1 MSVIVGRRRWV
12 VLAVLSAVAFMAQ
25 LDLFIVNIGLPQ
37 MARSFGTKELAGLSW
52 VLNAYAIVFAALL
65 VPAGRLADHFGR
77 RRFLLAGL
85 LVFTLASAL
94 CAAAPDLAV
103 IVVGRAIQAIG
114 AAMIV
119 PTSLGLLLPAFES
132 RQHNLVVGIWAG
144 VAAIAAALGP
154 PLGGFLVALDWRW
167 MFLLNLP
174 IGAATLIAGIVV
186 LPEIRADRAARLP
199 DRLSIL
205 ALLAAVTVLTYG
217 TIQGPTWGWTSGR
230 ETLLLL
236 AFLLCAGVT
245 LWRILGV
252 EHAVIERRLFGSR
265 QFTASLIALFLF
277 YVAFGAWLLSTALFF
292 TDQWGYGVVH
302 SGLALIPGPVSS
314 AVFAVNSGR
323 LVHRFG
329 RRTLATVGPILFV
342 VAALY
347 WYFVTPATPHY
358 WWGFMPGLVIGGA
371 SAGMTQAPL
380 FAAAAALPA
389 DRATTGSAVLNMSR
403 QIGSA
408 LGVAILVALLATATP
423 HRIALFQRGWMFMA
437 IVAGATTV
445 AGWLGVPGRSGPGV
459 APVRH
464 ERAAREL
471 TTTPRRS

>member
-1 MSVIVGRRRWV
+1 MSVIAGRRRWV

-37 MARSFGTKELAGLSW
+37 MARSFGTEDLAGLSW

-77 RRFLLAGL
+77 RRFLLSGL

-103 IVVGRAIQAIG
+103 IVIGRAIQAIG

-119 PTSLGLLLPAFES
+119 PTSLGLLLPTFEP

-154 PLGGFLVALDWRW
+154 PVGGLLVALDWRW
-167 MFLLNLP
+167 MFILNLP
-174 IGAATLIAGIVV
+174 IGAATLVAGLLV
-186 LPEIRADRAARLP
+186 LPEIRADKAARLP
-199 DRLSIL
+199 DRLSIV

-217 TIQGPTWGWTSGR
+217 TIQGPAWGWTSGR
-230 ETLLLL
+230 EGLLLL
-236 AFLLCAGVT
+236 AFLVSAGIT
-245 LWRILGV
+245 LWRIIAV
-252 EHAVIERRLFGSR
+252 EHAVIERRLFSSR
-265 QFTASLIALFLF
+265 QFTAATVALFLF
-277 YVAFGAWLLSTALFF
+277 YLGFAAWLLSTALFF

-302 SGLALIPGPVSS
+302 SGLALIPGPVAS
-314 AVFAVNSGR
+314 AIFAVNSGR

-329 RRTLATVGPILFV
+329 RRTLATVGPTLFV
-342 VAALY
+342 IAALY
-347 WYFVTPATPHY
+347 WLFITPATSHY
-358 WWGFMPGLVIGGA
+358 WYGFMPGLVIGGA

-380 FAAAAALPA
+380 FASASALPA

-408 LGVAILVALLATATP
+408 LGVAILVALMATATP
-423 HRIALFQRGWMFMA
+423 HELALFQRGWIFMA
-437 IVAGATTV
+437 IVAGATAV
-445 AGWLGVPGRSGPGV
+445 AAVIGLPGKPAPDVS
-459 APVRH
+459 PVRV
-464 ERAAREL
+464 ERRIMAR
-471 TTTPRRS
+471 R